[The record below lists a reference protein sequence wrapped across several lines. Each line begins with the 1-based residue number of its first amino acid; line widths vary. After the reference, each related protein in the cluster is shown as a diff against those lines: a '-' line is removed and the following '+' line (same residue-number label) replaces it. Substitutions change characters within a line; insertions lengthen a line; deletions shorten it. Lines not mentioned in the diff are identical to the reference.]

1 VCVCVCVCG
10 GVKDN
15 VAIAFIL
22 LMFVLILLELTTVA
36 FKVLIVEFSLQS
48 NSYMDILSSV
58 SFSSTLLTF
67 FFFSV
72 QELGS

>member
-1 VCVCVCVCG
+1 VCG

>member
-1 VCVCVCVCG
+1 V

-22 LMFVLILLELTTVA
+22 LMFVLILLELTTVT

-72 QELGS
+72 QEVGL